1 MNERRLPPI
10 DVVGVAS
17 MALTIVSTIWLASHV
32 PKRPP
37 LAPSI
42 ALMTGSGLLLLV
54 NAVLLARLREFAW
67 RTFRVVASWSLV
79 AYLVIAGMI
88 EFAFVYD
95 GTRGPVLALLTLS
108 LASFAANVPVLL
120 GFGVA
125 RYQPPD

>member
-1 MNERRLPPI
+1 VSERRLPP
-10 DVVGVAS
+10 VGLVGIAS
-17 MALTIVSTIWLASHV
+17 MVLTIVSTIWLASHV
-32 PKRPP
+32 PRRPP

-42 ALMTGSGLLLLV
+42 GLMAGSGVLLLA

-67 RTFRVVASWSLV
+67 RTFRVVAFWSLV

-95 GTRGPVLALLTLS
+95 GTRGAVLALLTLS

-120 GFGVA
+120 AFGVA
-125 RYQPPD
+125 RFQPPD